1 MGNNIAIPQTLPAAK
16 QKIWFRQ
23 AKIKACLTF
32 KICESKT
39 FSKKLLRINAC
50 VDLQPSEQDVC
61 AKHWK
66 TWKKTIGTEEIQVAA
81 INTRR
86 RRVSVENSQTEEIQ
100 VAAHNTRRR
109 QLSVKTLGERFFFF
123 LINKYFLSLHFKSI
137 LILVLKLISYLPQ
150 FLKIKSHFHFG
161 SCRQPTKKKA
171 RHCKRNAL
179 FIQ

>member
-39 FSKKLLRINAC
+39 LSKKLLRINAC

-86 RRVSVENSQTEEIQ
+86 RPVSVENFRLKKSRQRHTIREEG
-100 VAAHNTRRR
+100 NYRW
-109 QLSVKTLGERFFFF
+109 KTLGERFFFF
-123 LINKYFLSLHFKSI
+123 
-137 LILVLKLISYLPQ
+137 
-150 FLKIKSHFHFG
+150 
-161 SCRQPTKKKA
+161 
-171 RHCKRNAL
+171 
-179 FIQ
+179 